1 MIHPVRRLIP
11 LILGSALL
19 LSATA
24 APRAARADDTLTLIA
39 GNPTPGFFDTLEL
52 VAEGAGFYKN
62 EHLAVSKQ
70 YSINQ
75 STATQLVATG
85 KADVLTTS
93 VEPVLTGYEKGIR
106 LQFFLSRQPH
116 YSYVLAVLDGSPIRT
131 LAGFSGAVLGEGNP
145 GSAAEIAAASILG
158 GAGLKRGDFSFL
170 PIGVGAAGLSAITG
184 KRIDAVAFPVL
195 EIVRDSVA
203 GNLTFRTWR
212 HPILKDVANVGFAA
226 TPETMRTKAD
236 VLKRFSRAIVEAA
249 IFVRA
254 NPDAAARLYLA
265 GSGQKVTPESVAQTA
280 HMYRLLKDD
289 LLAANPLDKR
299 IGAISGKNLQLYSQY
314 MVDYGFAHEVAPASA
329 LATDAFVAYA
339 NDFDHN
345 AFARWAATR
354 R

>member
-1 MIHPVRRLIP
+1 MISLPRFLA
-11 LILGSALL
+11 GAA
-19 LSATA
+19 LSAGLTLA
-24 APRAARADDTLTLIA
+24 AAGAAGADDTLTLIA

-52 VAEGAGFYKN
+52 VAEGAGFYKQ
-62 EHLAVSKQ
+62 EHLDVSKQ

-85 KADVLTTS
+85 KADVLTTT

-106 LQFFLSRQPH
+106 LQFFLSRQPR
-116 YSYVLAVLDGSPIRT
+116 YSYVLAVLAGSPITT
-131 LAGFSGAVLGEGNP
+131 LGGFNGSVLGEDNP
-145 GSAAEIAAASILG
+145 GSAAEIFAQSMLA
-158 GAGLKRGDFSFL
+158 GAGLKRSDYSFL

-184 KRIDAVAFPVL
+184 KRVDAVAFPLL

-236 VLKRFSRAIVEAA
+236 ALKRFARAIVEAA
-249 IFVRA
+249 IFVRV
-254 NPDAAARLYLA
+254 NPEAAARLYLQ
-265 GSGQKVTPESVAQTA
+265 GSGQKVTPDAVAQTA

-289 LLAANPLDKR
+289 LLAADPLDRR
-299 IGAISGKNLQLYSQY
+299 IGSISGKNLQLYSQY

-339 NDFDHN
+339 NGFDHK
-345 AFARWAATR
+345 AFAASAAR